1 MFNIKKF
8 LPKKILGRL
17 LFVFFVPLICIQILI
32 VLLFYDRHW
41 EKITTRFANIASNQI
56 NLIIYEY
63 ENGTDKAISLSRY
76 LNVELSIE
84 SSDSFIKL
92 SEISK
97 SFVQK
102 NITNTLK
109 SRVNNSLK
117 VSFSNEKIIIYV
129 PVKNEILK
137 LSFPKKYLVS
147 ETPIILFLWIISSS
161 IILSIIA
168 FLFLRIQV
176 RAITRLAKFS
186 EEFSIG
192 KENKRFKPEGA
203 IEIRMAGNAFIKMK
217 NRIKNQI
224 NNRSDFLAGISHDLG
239 TVLTR
244 IKLQIELVTK
254 ISEIENIKQDVNSMQ
269 ILLREYLDYSENDR
283 NIDKIKKI
291 KISNFAKK
299 VISQTKKNFHG
310 KKVELFCS
318 PNIIIQQKENN
329 LYRVFSN
336 ILNNACKFGDRV
348 LIEILESRK
357 NIQIKIEDNGPGIPS
372 NAKKKIFKPFFKIDS
387 SRNQNYLGSGLG
399 LSIANEIMSGIG
411 GRIEIEKSKIGG
423 SCFII
428 IFPKY

>member
-1 MFNIKKF
+1 
-8 LPKKILGRL
+8 
-17 LFVFFVPLICIQILI
+17 
-32 VLLFYDRHW
+32 
-41 EKITTRFANIASNQI
+41 
-56 NLIIYEY
+56 
-63 ENGTDKAISLSRY
+63 
-76 LNVELSIE
+76 
-84 SSDSFIKL
+84 
-92 SEISK
+92 
-97 SFVQK
+97 
-102 NITNTLK
+102 
-109 SRVNNSLK
+109 
-117 VSFSNEKIIIYV
+117 
-129 PVKNEILK
+129 
-137 LSFPKKYLVS
+137 
-147 ETPIILFLWIISSS
+147 
-161 IILSIIA
+161 
-168 FLFLRIQV
+168 
-176 RAITRLAKFS
+176 
-186 EEFSIG
+186 
-192 KENKRFKPEGA
+192 
-203 IEIRMAGNAFIKMK
+203 
-217 NRIKNQI
+217 
-224 NNRSDFLAGISHDLG
+224 
-239 TVLTR
+239 
-244 IKLQIELVTK
+244 
-254 ISEIENIKQDVNSMQ
+254 MQ